1 MTKNT
6 ACKTIKPIDDIKN
19 TLHSINRNINQLKI
33 EVICIKSELL
43 LMKEYVSTATSV
55 NKLEKKDEDKND
67 EANGWWFY

>member
-6 ACKTIKPIDDIKN
+6 ASKAASDSKTIKPIDDIKN

-43 LMKEYVSTATSV
+43 LMKEYI